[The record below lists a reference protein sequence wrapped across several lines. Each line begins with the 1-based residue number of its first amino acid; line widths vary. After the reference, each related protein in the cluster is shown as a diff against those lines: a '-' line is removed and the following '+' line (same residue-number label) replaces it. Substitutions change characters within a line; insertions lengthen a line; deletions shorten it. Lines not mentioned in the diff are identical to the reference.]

1 MFIENY
7 YQLVYSYTMTSKDKL
22 KKAGLRPTKQRL
34 IIANILLDGV
44 NRHFTAENLQDE
56 INSSGNSMSIATV
69 YNCLKKFRYCGL
81 IKQIETSNDTAIF
94 DTNTHHHHHFLDEE
108 TGELIDIEN
117 NKINLQKLPKIP
129 DGYIN
134 NGVEVLIK
142 LKKQF

>member
-7 YQLVYSYTMTSKDKL
+7 YQLVYSIYMNNKEKL
-22 KKAGLRPTKQRL
+22 RKAGLRPTKQRM

-69 YNCLKKFRYCGL
+69 YNCLKKFRNCGL
-81 IKQIETSNDTAIF
+81 IKQIETSKDTAIF
-94 DTNTHHHHHFLDEE
+94 DTNTNQHHHFLNED
-108 TGELIDIEN
+108 TGDLIDIEDDE
-117 NKINLQKLPKIP
+117 INLKKLPKIP
-129 DGYIN
+129 QGYFN

-142 LKKQF
+142 LKKH

>member
-1 MFIENY
+1 
-7 YQLVYSYTMTSKDKL
+7 MTSKDKL

-69 YNCLKKFRYCGL
+69 YNCLKKFRNCGL

>member
-7 YQLVYSYTMTSKDKL
+7 YQLVYINIMTSKEKL
-22 KKAGLRPTKQRL
+22 RKAGLRPTKQRM

-69 YNCLKKFRYCGL
+69 YNCLKKFRNCGL

-94 DTNTHHHHHFLDEE
+94 DTNTHPVSYTHL
-108 TGELIDIEN
+108 TLPTIE
-117 NKINLQKLPKIP
+117 
-129 DGYIN
+129 
-134 NGVEVLIK
+134 
-142 LKKQF
+142 